1 MDIASHMFPS
11 GCSRH
16 PGHSHSRPQE
26 GAIRKFTVNLLGA
39 AALMAAGFAL
49 LRQGTHKP
57 EPVDTKVDRVPP
69 GETIPG
75 KIRLEKLRELG
86 I

>member
-1 MDIASHMFPS
+1 
-11 GCSRH
+11 
-16 PGHSHSRPQE
+16 
-26 GAIRKFTVNLLGA
+26 
-39 AALMAAGFAL
+39 MAAGVAL
-49 LRQGTHKP
+49 LRQGNQKP
-57 EPVDTKVDRVPP
+57 EPVETKIDRVPP

>member
-1 MDIASHMFPS
+1 MLIYVTVEAAFSTTTL
-11 GCSRH
+11 GTR
-16 PGHSHSRPQE
+16 E

-39 AALMAAGFAL
+39 AALAAAGIAL
-49 LRQGTHKP
+49 LRQGNQRL
-57 EPVDTKVDRVPP
+57 EPAEAKVDEVPP